1 MKNFACTLSLTLT
14 ATLIAMAE
22 MAKTIFLEILEKVYG
37 NVPDS
42 EGEMNAIRE
51 DIKKAPQMFLF
62 FTEFTLFGMAKDI
75 QRGKL
80 TAEELQGNEKE
91 RIFLIR
97 LYAAITAF
105 LTDALYR
112 AMLGEAMTARCNRV
126 EEVPWFGLEGIETA
140 LDLFETHGFLAE

>member
-22 MAKTIFLEILEKVYG
+22 IAKSIFLEILEKVYG
-37 NVPDS
+37 DVPDG

-51 DIKKAPQMFLF
+51 DINKAPQMFLF
-62 FTEFTLFGMAKDI
+62 FTEFTLFGIAKDI
-75 QRGKL
+75 QCGKL
-80 TAEELQGNEKE
+80 TAEELQDHEKE
-91 RIFLIR
+91 IFVTR
-97 LYAAITAF
+97 LYSVITVF

-112 AMLGEAMTARCNRV
+112 EMIGGAMTARCNSI

-140 LDLFETHGFLAE
+140 LDLFETHGFLTE